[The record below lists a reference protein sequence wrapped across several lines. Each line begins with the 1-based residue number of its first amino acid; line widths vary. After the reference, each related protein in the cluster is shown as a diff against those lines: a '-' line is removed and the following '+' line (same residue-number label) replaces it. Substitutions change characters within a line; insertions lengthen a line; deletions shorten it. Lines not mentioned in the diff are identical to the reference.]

1 MQQATK
7 PKFTPE
13 LCRKS
18 LSISRSTNR
27 GDFLERVDRDNQR
40 RLHETV
46 KKQTAVADAENTFNP
61 ELSKKAERMRPRSSY
76 EMSRGDLLKKET
88 NQRLLKLRMEQ
99 EELKKLTFTPQVSK
113 MAQKSQSTLKL
124 NEDPKGYI
132 QRHTRAEKEK
142 DAFRRAMLEQREQNE
157 SLGCTFVPQTKE
169 CPAYVK
175 RIARSLSIVKAA
187 RTVEAPPAR
196 PEWR

>member
-1 MQQATK
+1 M
-7 PKFTPE
+7 
-13 LCRKS
+13 
-18 LSISRSTNR
+18 SRTTIR
-27 GDFLERVDRDNQR
+27 GEFLERVERDNQR
-40 RLHETV
+40 RIHDSV
-46 KKQTAVADAENTFNP
+46 KKQTAQAAERSTFNP

-113 MAQKSQSTLKL
+113 MAQKCQSTLKL
-124 NEDPKGYI
+124 KEDPDGYI
-132 QRHTRAEKEK
+132 SRYTRAEKEK
-142 DAFRRAMLEQREQNE
+142 DAFRKAMLEQKEQNE
-157 SLGCTFVPQTKE
+157 SLGCTFAPQTKE

-187 RTVEAPPAR
+187 KTVEAPPAR